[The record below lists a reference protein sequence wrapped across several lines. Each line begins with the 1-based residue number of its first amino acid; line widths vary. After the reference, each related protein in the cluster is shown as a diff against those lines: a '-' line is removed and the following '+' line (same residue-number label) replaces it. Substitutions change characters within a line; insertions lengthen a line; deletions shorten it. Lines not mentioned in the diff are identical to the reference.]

1 MHHITVRRLQADE
14 ARSPSDFVV
23 SAENTKKLDG
33 HLRDLLKTA
42 QAERGKGVWSTADP
56 EVWMGESF
64 VGRLG
69 RDGDIAQLASRAMDS
84 LNASIKGQAAR

>member
-23 SAENTKKLDG
+23 NAENTRKLDG
-33 HLRDLLKTA
+33 HIHDLLKTA
-42 QAERGKGVWSTADP
+42 QAERGKGVWSNADP
-56 EVWMGESF
+56 EVWMDENL

-69 RDGDIAQLASRAMDS
+69 RDGDIAQLVRRAMDS